1 MKKIFTCLASAII
14 CVNIHNLFA
23 QVNVQDSLALVDLY
37 NSTGGPNWAN
47 QDNWLAGPVSTWYGI
62 LVTEGRVIA
71 IDIENN
77 NLNGNIPS
85 SIGNLSRV
93 EELILWHNEINGSI
107 PATIGNLSDL
117 EVLWLDY
124 NQLIGNIPSSMGN
137 LTNLLYF
144 TLSSNKLSGHIPSS
158 LGKLSNLQILVL
170 SDNHLSGSIPSQF
183 GNLAAI
189 YTMYLDN
196 NQLSGHIPSEFGN
209 LANLSALLLNNNQLS
224 GSIPSELGSLTALS
238 SLILSDNHFT
248 FDGMELV
255 AQKFP
260 FAEYS
265 PQATI
270 LAHQNSNTLSV
281 SAGGTVSNNTY
292 KWFKVGKTGN
302 TTIPGDSVFHPLE
315 SGKYYAAVNNAICT
329 QLTLHTDTVFY
340 DATLPVTIINLK
352 AQQQKSIVQGDWTSV
367 TEINVADYEIQ
378 RSCNA
383 LSFSSIGTL
392 PAKGNGTQKVNYTFN
407 DGQPLP
413 GDNYYR
419 IKAVNKDGKISYS
432 NTV

>member
-1 MKKIFTCLASAII
+1 L
-14 CVNIHNLFA
+14 
-23 QVNVQDSLALVDLY
+23 
-37 NSTGGPNWAN
+37 
-47 QDNWLAGPVSTWYGI
+47 
-62 LVTEGRVIA
+62 
-71 IDIENN
+71 DIENN

-93 EELILWHNEINGSI
+93 EELILWYNEINGSI

-196 NQLSGHIPSEFGN
+196 NQLSG
-209 LANLSALLLNNNQLS
+209 
-224 GSIPSELGSLTALS
+224 SIPSELESLTALS
-238 SLILSDNHFT
+238 SLMLSDNHFT

-367 TEINVADYEIQ
+367 TEINVTDYEIQ

-419 IKAVNKDGKISYS
+419 IKAIDKDGKISYS
-432 NTV
+432 NTVLVNMSNNRIITAVYPNPAKDILHVETNGAASFSLLNQSGKVLLTALNINGKGSINISGTPAGLYYLKNNNTGTVQKVVIVR